1 MQQYTAIIVQEDF
14 WWTGWIEEIPGVNC
28 QEKNL
33 RELRKSLKECL
44 GEILELHRAD
54 SLAAAGANYM
64 EETIVL

>member
-44 GEILELHRAD
+44 GEILELH
-54 SLAAAGANYM
+54 
-64 EETIVL
+64 